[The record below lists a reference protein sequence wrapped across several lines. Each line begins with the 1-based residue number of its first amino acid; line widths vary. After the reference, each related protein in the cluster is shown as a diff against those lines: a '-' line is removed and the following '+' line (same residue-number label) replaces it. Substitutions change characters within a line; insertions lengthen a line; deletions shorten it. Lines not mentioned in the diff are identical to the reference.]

1 MAMASV
7 ISVTLAAIWLA
18 TRWLVPHADLKLH
31 WPKGGFRWSSFRDIL
46 KVGLIACLVVI
57 LTNGTVLVV
66 TGLIGRAGEAAIAGY
81 GIGSRL
87 EYMLVAISV
96 GIGATRTT
104 VVATRIGARQ

>member
-31 WPKGGFRWSSFRDIL
+31 WPKGGFRWASFRDIL

-66 TGLIGRAGEAAIAGY
+66 TGLIGRAGDAAIAGY
-81 GIGSRL
+81 GIASRL
-87 EYMLVAISV
+87 EYILWPISF
-96 GIGATRTT
+96 GMGATL
-104 VVATRIGARQ
+104 ATLVGTIIR